1 MNLRFHSKPLY
12 YVAYCVSRHAK
23 QMILN
28 LDNLSLL
35 ARNEDMNMK
44 WESKC
49 IPSGRIELLY
59 PSNVDEVTDSMEA
72 D

>member
-1 MNLRFHSKPLY
+1 
-12 YVAYCVSRHAK
+12 
-23 QMILN
+23 MILN

-49 IPSGRIELLY
+49 IPRGRIELLY